1 LGFQVKG
8 ETTMPADNDRFEV
21 MFKSTFKNAPQHWR
35 DSLTFVADT
44 AFMCRL
50 WLMDYAPGW
59 TPSDLMKMTEMVATM
74 SAPMPAREKE
84 LEERDNA
91 EPY

>member
-1 LGFQVKG
+1 
-8 ETTMPADNDRFEV
+8 MPADNDRFEV
-21 MFKSTFKNAPQHWR
+21 MFESTFRNAPQHWR
-35 DSLTFVADT
+35 ESLTFVADT

-59 TPSDLMKMTEMVATM
+59 TASDLMKMTEMVATM
-74 SAPMPAREKE
+74 SAPMPARKK